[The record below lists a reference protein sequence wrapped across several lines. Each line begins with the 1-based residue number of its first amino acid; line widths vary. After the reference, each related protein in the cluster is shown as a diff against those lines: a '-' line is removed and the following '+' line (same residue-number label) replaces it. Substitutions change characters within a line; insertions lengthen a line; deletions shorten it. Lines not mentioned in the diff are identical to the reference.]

1 MDERAL
7 QQFLIELGGENFF
20 NNTAEVIAIFDTD
33 GNGTLDE
40 DEVQVTGPIMMQP
53 LVCFARPLS
62 PLTVAGCC

>member
-7 QQFLIELGGENFF
+7 QQFLIELGGDNFF
-20 NNTAEVIAIFDTD
+20 NNAAEVIAIFDTD

-40 DEVQVTGPIMMQP
+40 DEVQVTGPIMMQ
-53 LVCFARPLS
+53 LLICFARPLS